1 MSTKAE
7 IDQETGTISFDA
19 VRGFQAGKEFYNA
32 MCSFATI
39 YHHFKYNDDPQ
50 IPADLKAQ
58 RKLRE
63 NRVPEIGNYILNNPK
78 EYVFS
83 SITVS
88 VGGKVGFNPAPGL
101 GENGNLGKVI
111 IPIDAPILIN
121 DGQHRCAAIKYAYD
135 HEPSL
140 ANEKVSV
147 VIFEDKGLKRSQQMF
162 SDLNK
167 HAVKPTKS
175 LGLLYD
181 HRDTFARFIVNL
193 TNDAEIFHGR
203 TENEK
208 TTPSSGSTKLFTLSA
223 IGESTKYLL
232 KLKTKSIST
241 EKQKLAL
248 EFWDTVAKNIP
259 EWNLLMQKKISA
271 KELREQ
277 YVHAHTNMLN
287 ALGLVGHVLITEF
300 PDTWKEKLKGLRKV
314 EWERDSPIWEGKIV
328 IQGKMNKNKVGI
340 KKSADEILKHCGL
353 NKTLDEF
360 EVEQNGR

>member
-1 MSTKAE
+1 VSKNE
-7 IDQETGTISFDA
+7 VDPESGTISFDA
-19 VRGFQAGKEFYNA
+19 VRGTQAGKEFYNA

-50 IPADLKAQ
+50 IPPDLKAQ
-58 RKLRE
+58 RKLRDS
-63 NRVPEIGNYILNNPK
+63 RVPEIGNYILNNPK
-78 EYVFS
+78 DYVFS

-88 VGGKVGFNPAPGL
+88 VGGKIGFNPAPGL
-101 GENGNLGKVI
+101 GENGKLGKVI
-111 IPIDAPILIN
+111 IPLDAPILIN

-140 ANEKVSV
+140 ATEKVSV

-193 TNDAEIFHGR
+193 SNDVDVFHGR
-203 TENEK
+203 TEMERTNI
-208 TTPSSGSTKLFTLSA
+208 SNRSTKFFTLNGIADATRS
-223 IGESTKYLL
+223 LL
-232 KLKTKSIST
+232 KLKTKSISA
-241 EKQKLAL
+241 EKQKLAV
-248 EFWDTVAKNIP
+248 EYWDAVSKNIP
-259 EWNLLMQKKISA
+259 EWNLLIDKKVSPS
-271 KELREQ
+271 ELREN
-277 YVHAHTNMLN
+277 YVHSHTNILN
-287 ALGLVGHVLITEF
+287 ALGIVGHVLTTEF
-300 PDTWKEKLKGLRKV
+300 PDSWKEKLKGLQKI
-314 EWERDSPIWEGKIV
+314 EWEKSSPVWEGKIM
-328 IQGKMNKNKVGI
+328 IDGRMIKNKVGI
-340 KKSADEILKHCGL
+340 KKAANEILQKCGL